1 MAPDIFKIDFPLWM
15 LFSYTEESGQ
25 SGVFGSLG
33 GVNEATSLCM
43 TADGGENVVR
53 KACVKVQLLYSVSL
67 TLPPQII

>member
-1 MAPDIFKIDFPLWM
+1 M
-15 LFSYTEESGQ
+15 LFSYTEDSSQ
-25 SGVFGSLG
+25 SGMFGSLG
-33 GVNEATSLCM
+33 GVNEATSLFM